1 MQDSTKTRMSERM
14 ARISPK
20 LEERYKE
27 AAKSGKNTLKRVQ
40 IDAGFNK
47 NKHSIAWTKMAV
59 MLEQISGIQRI
70 KKKTDIVEPETL
82 PNTLQPCKEI
92 DHQAQHSL
100 QLKIQEKISSPT
112 RPLD

>member
-1 MQDSTKTRMSERM
+1 MSERM
-14 ARISPK
+14 ARISSK

-82 PNTLQPCKEI
+82 PNTLQPRKEI

-100 QLKIQEKISSPT
+100 QLKMQEKISSLT
-112 RPLD
+112 KPLD